1 LEKEGDLT
9 SFLGIKYTK
18 NDNGSFTLT
27 QSGLIQKILV
37 ATNMT
42 DCNPNWTPA
51 SPTPVGKDP
60 DGEPHDDEWSY
71 PSVVGMLLYLSTNTR
86 CDLCYAV
93 SQVARFNHDPKKS
106 HATAV
111 KTIVRYLK
119 RTADKGM
126 IVHPDGTLNLAMYV
140 DAAFCGQF
148 GSEPERD
155 ANGARSRTG
164 YILML
169 GGCPLIWKSQLQ
181 SSITL
186 STGEAEYGS
195 LSASMRVLTPTCGL
209 LVELAMALKLPSF
222 EDNSS
227 ALILANEQRI
237 TSRTRYYLTKWH
249 HFWSFVKSD
258 KNPTGVITVARVS
271 TTEQIADAFT
281 KGLVREVFEYLRKKI
296 LGW

>member
-1 LEKEGDLT
+1 
-9 SFLGIKYTK
+9 
-18 NDNGSFTLT
+18 
-27 QSGLIQKILV
+27 
-37 ATNMT
+37 M
-42 DCNPNWTPA
+42 
-51 SPTPVGKDP
+51 
-60 DGEPHDDEWSY
+60 
-71 PSVVGMLLYLSTNTR
+71 
-86 CDLCYAV
+86 
-93 SQVARFNHDPKKS
+93 
-106 HATAV
+106 
-111 KTIVRYLK
+111 VRL
-119 RTADKGM
+119 DKGM
-126 IVHPDGTLNLAMYV
+126 IVHPDGTLNLEMYV

-195 LSASMRVLTPTCGL
+195 LSASMRVLIPTRGL
-209 LVELAMALKLPSF
+209 LVELATALKLPSFDPAQVRSTVF

-227 ALILANEQRI
+227 ALILANEQRV

-281 KGLVREVFEYLRKKI
+281 KGLVCEIFEYLRKKI